1 MAFKGGNMKKFTG
14 KIAVITGAASGIGL
28 GIARRCMKEGMKVVL
43 ADVEE
48 KALTNAEA
56 EMKAAGA
63 NVLAVLT
70 DVSKAQD
77 VEALAGRTLDTYGA
91 VHLLFNNAGVTT
103 GAAVWEYTLA
113 DWEWVIGVNLWG
125 VIHGLRTF
133 VPIMLEQNTESHIV
147 NTASIGGLITYP
159 ASGAYEVTKHGIVA
173 LSETLSYELADYSDK
188 IKVSVLCPAAVN
200 TRIIDAERN
209 RMITSRTEPKK
220 ELTPEV
226 QMRRKALR
234 QTLESGMSPNEV
246 ANHVFQ
252 AIKEEKF
259 YILTHPKWNALVQMR
274 MENILQGR
282 IPTDPFAEGIP
293 E

>member
-1 MAFKGGNMKKFTG
+1 MKKFTG
-14 KIAVITGAASGIGL
+14 KVAVITGAASGIGL

-48 KALTNAEA
+48 KALANAEA

-77 VEALAGRTLDTYGA
+77 VEALAGRTLNAYGA

-125 VIHGLRTF
+125 VIHGVRTF
-133 VPIMLEQNTESHIV
+133 VPIMLEQDTESHIV
-147 NTASIGGLITYP
+147 NTASIAGIITYP

-188 IKVSVLCPAAVN
+188 IKVSVLCPAAVK

-209 RMITSRTEPKK
+209 RTVASRTEPKK

-282 IPTDPFAEGIP
+282 IPTDPFVEGIP